1 MGRTAISN
9 LIDSAW
15 SECNQKAIY
24 EGEGYYEYYINHS
37 DFENTVQDLITTF
50 LEEYEVIL
58 SRKIEDSGVN
68 LDIDTLMDET
78 QKEMGL

>member
-1 MGRTAISN
+1 MGRNAISN

-15 SECNQKAIY
+15 SDCDQKAFY

-37 DFENTVQDLITTF
+37 DFESAVENVITTF
-50 LEEYEVIL
+50 LEDYEVIL